1 MSFFICVPRRKK
13 ENISNMRVLFYYI
26 LLHISWLPNAYT
38 HRRRGGTKRGWRGR
52 QTVLGLKVGSF
63 RARVLAT
70 SCARPEHVQR
80 ISVSADKRAHLWIGL
95 DSLPV
100 CPSVCVRVCV
110 YSCPSHCLCVCFLL
124 TKCFDFHWK
133 TGWRTTR
140 LSASST
146 NLLSCLQARP
156 LLLSLSLPLLSSL
169 SFSFYFCFFCFFN
182 SFYLLKHERRIFC
195 CKQIQIRRQTHT
207 QTHMQSYRYSWEII
221 KAQYTSMCEG
231 KTADV
236 FSFPSFFCYF
246 RRKNQPQNVEMKSW
260 RFLLKWHKVSA
271 KLINVSCFWSQSL
284 K

>member
-1 MSFFICVPRRKK
+1 MAAKCV
-13 ENISNMRVLFYYI
+13 
-26 LLHISWLPNAYT
+26 HT
-38 HRRRGGTKRGWRGR
+38 QTKRRNKEERGLRGR

-110 YSCPSHCLCVCFLL
+110 CIAVPLSVCVCFLL

-156 LLLSLSLPLLSSL
+156 LLLSVSLPLSSSP
-169 SFSFYFCFFCFFN
+169 SFCFCFCFFCFFN
-182 SFYLLKHERRIFC
+182 SFYFLKHERRIFC

-207 QTHMQSYRYSWEII
+207 HTHMQSYRYSWEII

-236 FSFPSFFCYF
+236 FFFSFFF
-246 RRKNQPQNVEMKSW
+246 FAIFGGKTNHTVWRWKAEDSAEMT
-260 RFLLKWHKVSA
+260 
-271 KLINVSCFWSQSL
+271 QSFS
-284 K
+284 KAN

>member
-1 MSFFICVPRRKK
+1 MFYELFFMCAEKGKK

-26 LLHISWLPNAYT
+26 LLHISWLPNAYA
-38 HRRRGGTKRGWRGR
+38 HRRRGGTERGLRGR

-100 CPSVCVRVCV
+100 CLCACVC
-110 YSCPSHCLCVCFLL
+110 SCPSLCLCVCFLL

-169 SFSFYFCFFCFFN
+169 SFCFCFCFFCFFN

-195 CKQIQIRRQTHT
+195 CKQIQIRRQTDAHT
-207 QTHMQSYRYSWEII
+207 HTCRVTDTLE
-221 KAQYTSMCEG
+221 
-231 KTADV
+231 
-236 FSFPSFFCYF
+236 
-246 RRKNQPQNVEMKSW
+246 R
-260 RFLLKWHKVSA
+260 
-271 KLINVSCFWSQSL
+271 
-284 K
+284 

>member
-1 MSFFICVPRRKK
+1 MAAKCVQTQTRR
-13 ENISNMRVLFYYI
+13 NIE
-26 LLHISWLPNAYT
+26 
-38 HRRRGGTKRGWRGR
+38 GGLRGR

-100 CPSVCVRVCV
+100 CPSVCVCV
-110 YSCPSHCLCVCFLL
+110 YSCPSLCLCVCFLL

-156 LLLSLSLPLLSSL
+156 LLLSLSLPLSSSL
-169 SFSFYFCFFCFFN
+169 SFSPPVPPFLSVSTSAFFAFSIHFIYWSMKGESSAVN
-182 SFYLLKHERRIFC
+182 RYRYAD
-195 CKQIQIRRQTHT
+195 RQTHT
-207 QTHMQSYRYSWEII
+207 HTHAELQILSRDNKSTIYEYVWRENCRRFFFSFFFFAIFGGKTNHTVWRW
-221 KAQYTSMCEG
+221 KAQ
-231 KTADV
+231 D
-236 FSFPSFFCYF
+236 FCWNDTKF
-246 RRKNQPQNVEMKSW
+246 Q
-260 RFLLKWHKVSA
+260 
-271 KLINVSCFWSQSL
+271 QS
-284 K
+284 